1 MGIRKMRTGERMTG
15 RSHQP
20 GRAEKRIGGAIAERE
35 CSPDHPTTR
44 SPDSAAVNH
53 KELIP
58 SDTQHVDG
66 AVGRAVD
73 LVEECGCCHDV
84 GDIRLAL
91 HEALMN
97 AIIHGN
103 HRDPEK
109 YVRMSVAIEAGG
121 ELTITVEDCG
131 AGFDPTK
138 LPDPTAGENLYRECG
153 RGVYLI
159 QRLMDEV
166 EYKFQDGT
174 VLTMRRQ
181 PPKRQL

>member
-1 MGIRKMRTGERMTG
+1 MRG
-15 RSHQP
+15 RSHQL
-20 GRAEKRIGGAIAERE
+20 GRARKRIGGAIAERD
-35 CSPDHPTTR
+35 CSPNHPITR
-44 SPDSAAVNH
+44 SPHSVLISHN
-53 KELIP
+53 ELIP
-58 SDTQHVDG
+58 SDIRHIDG
-66 AVGRAVD
+66 AVGRAID
-73 LVEECGCCHDV
+73 LVEESGCCQDV

-109 YVRMSVAIEAGG
+109 HVRMSVAIEAGG
-121 ELTITVEDCG
+121 ELTITVEDSG
-131 AGFDPTK
+131 SGFDPAK
-138 LPDPTAGENLYRECG
+138 LPDPTTGENVYRDCG

-174 VLTMRRQ
+174 VLTMRCH
-181 PPKRQL
+181 PPKRQP